1 MEMLKPIVRDLG
13 VVTLI
18 LDTTESIR
26 VKFFGS
32 FFQQNAHI
40 DFPHPPGV
48 RRGEVRH
55 QNSSEM
61 SEQIKA

>member
-1 MEMLKPIVRDLG
+1 MEMSKPIVRDLG

-18 LDTTESIR
+18 LDTTKSIR
-26 VKFFGS
+26 VKFLS

-40 DFPHPPGV
+40 DFPYPPGV
-48 RRGEVRH
+48 RRDEVRH
-55 QNSSEM
+55 QSSSEM